1 MAESSLDDFFAKKD
15 KSKKKSKSKITPGDI
30 LSQQE
35 KELGSKK
42 KKKKNKENES
52 TQSSGSGAEG
62 APKKVEVMGNVS
74 EWRITA
80 SHNTWLIVRRAAGIS
95 KVVFSVNFHFLF
107 PLYFALCFLI
117 S

>member
-52 TQSSGSGAEG
+52 TQSSSSGAEG

-80 SHNTWLIVRRAAGIS
+80 SHNTWLIVKKS
-95 KVVFSVNFHFLF
+95 SW
-107 PLYFALCFLI
+107 YFESCV
-117 S
+117 